1 MIEIKIDK
9 GKLYNAKIEGTAIEL
24 VADVATIAYAVYKGM
39 MDNGTEEGK
48 VSACFFKE
56 ALIKSIED
64 IDSIVEIDEQDDEKE
79 MSMEDVINFDAFMKE
94 IVKGKK

>member
-9 GKLYNAKIEGTAIEL
+9 GTLYGAKIEGTSIEL

-39 MDNGTEEGK
+39 IAHGAEEGK
-48 VSACFFKE
+48 VSAHFFKE
-56 ALIKSIED
+56 ALIKSLED
-64 IDSIVEIDEQDDEKE
+64 IDSIIELEEKDDEKE
-79 MSMEDVINFDAFMKE
+79 TSMEDVVNFDAFMKE